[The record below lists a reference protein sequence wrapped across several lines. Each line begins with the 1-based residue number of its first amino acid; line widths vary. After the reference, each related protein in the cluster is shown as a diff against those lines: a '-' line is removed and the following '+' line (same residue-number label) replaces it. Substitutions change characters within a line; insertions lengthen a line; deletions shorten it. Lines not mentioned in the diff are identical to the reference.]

1 MHLFQR
7 LYSTFLLEIKVMR
20 PGSHDFYQG
29 YEAVFTWVL
38 SRLWGRVQMSP
49 SRFEAGFTWVPSR
62 LWDRVHMT
70 PIKVMRP
77 GSHES
82 YQGYEAGFTWDL
94 SRLWGRVHMSPTVPC
109 SKPVF
114 TELTISFKFSSTEI
128 SKSHSLKSSIVY
140 YNNLGSHSNFWRI
153 FVNREFDK

>member
-1 MHLFQR
+1 MT
-7 LYSTFLLEIKVMR
+7 SIKVMR
-20 PGSHDFYQG
+20 PCSHESYQG
-29 YEAVFTWVL
+29 YEAGFKWVL
-38 SRLWGRVQMSP
+38 

>member
-49 SRFEAGFTWVPSR
+49 IKIWG
-62 LWDRVHMT
+62 RVHMSS
-70 PIKVMRP
+70 IKVMRP
-77 GSHES
+77 GSHDS